1 MSMLVPASS
10 DRNGPSRPSSQV
22 IRQPL
27 ADDENAA
34 LPVVPTTTSM
44 HLVCCH
50 ACGLLGPQSF
60 EGAGC
65 TRCGAAL
72 HDRKPDSQAR
82 AWAFLIAAM
91 ILHVPA
97 NLLPIMV
104 TQSIDGTSSATIFS
118 GVVYFWVSGSKALAV
133 LVLISSMV
141 VPLLKMMALM
151 LLLLSVRLRTTWR
164 IRQQTRLYRLVEAI
178 GRWSMLDVFVVA
190 LLSSLIR
197 AGALATVTPG
207 PGLLAFSCVVLLTML
222 ASHSFDPRLLWE
234 ALDKGND

>member
-1 MSMLVPASS
+1 MSMLMPASS
-10 DRNGPSRPSSQV
+10 DGGGPSRRSDNV
-22 IRQPL
+22 MRQPL
-27 ADDENAA
+27 DDENAP

-44 HLVCCH
+44 RLVCCH
-50 ACGLLGPQSF
+50 ACSALSPQSF
-60 EGAGC
+60 EGLRC
-65 TRCGAAL
+65 PRCGAAL
-72 HDRKPDSQAR
+72 HSRKQDSQAR

-133 LVLISSMV
+133 LVLIPSMV

-164 IRQQTRLYRLVEAI
+164 IRQQTRLYRLVETI

-207 PGLLAFSCVVLLTML
+207 AGLLAFACVVVLTML
-222 ASHSFDPRLLWE
+222 ASHSFDPRLLWDS
-234 ALDKGND
+234 LDTNND